1 MHPAEPIVVMEKIT
15 KRFPSVLANDNVS
28 FDLIPGEIHALVG
41 ENGAGK
47 STLMNIL
54 FGIHTPDSGKIS
66 YKGKQVSIDNPNTAI
81 KMGIGMVHQ
90 HFKLIPPLTVT
101 ENIVLGSEPKTGL
114 LFNKAKAYEEVSA
127 LAKKYGLNI
136 DPNAKVEDI
145 SVGMQQRV
153 EILKTLY
160 RGAQVIILDEP
171 TAVLTPQE
179 TREMFVI
186 MKSLVAQN
194 KSIIFIT
201 HKLNEVMETAN
212 RATVMQRGKAVGT
225 VNIKDTSTTQLAEM
239 MVGRQVLLDIKRG
252 NAKPGQ
258 EVLKVVSVSAFDDRK
273 LKAVNEV
280 SFSVRKGEIL
290 GIAGVE
296 GNGQNELVEVLTGL
310 RKPSSGHVYLNAT
323 EITGKSARKI
333 KDKKVGYIPEDRH
346 KRGLELDFS
355 IKENLILGFH
365 RNRPFAKG
373 IVIDYEKVGKYAD
386 ELIEKYDIRTPSGE
400 VKAKSLSGGNQQKAV
415 LAREL
420 ETDPILIVASQPT
433 RGLDIG
439 AIEFVH
445 NQIIKQRDEGKAV
458 LLISAELS
466 EVMGLS
472 DRIAVMYRGQIVA
485 IVSAEQ
491 ATEEQLGLLMAG
503 VRDASRR
510 QNG

>member
-1 MHPAEPIVVMEKIT
+1 MYPVEPVLTMENIT
-15 KRFPSVLANDNVS
+15 KRFPSVLANDKVS
-28 FDLIPGEIHALVG
+28 FDLFPGEIHALVG

-54 FGIHTPDSGKIS
+54 FGILTPDSGMIR
-66 YKGKQVSIDNPNTAI
+66 YKGGQVTIDNPNSAI

-90 HFKLIPPLTVT
+90 HFKLVPPLTVT
-101 ENIVLGSEPKTGL
+101 ENIVLGSEPKAGL
-114 LFNKAKAYEEVSA
+114 KFDKTKAYNEVSA
-127 LAKKYGLNI
+127 LAKQYGLNI
-136 DPNAKVEDI
+136 DPKAKVQDI

-186 MKSLVAQN
+186 MKSLVSQN

-212 RATVMQRGKAVGT
+212 RATVMRRGKTVGT
-225 VNIKDTSTTQLAEM
+225 VKISETSTAQLAEM

-252 NAKPGQ
+252 DAKPG
-258 EVLKVVSVSAFDDRK
+258 ENVLKAVSVSAYDDRK
-273 LKAVNEV
+273 LKAVDNV
-280 SFSVRKGEIL
+280 SFNVRKGEIL

-310 RKPSSGHVYLNAT
+310 RKPSSGHVYLNGK
-323 EITGKSARKI
+323 EITGKTARKI
-333 KDKKVGYIPEDRH
+333 KDEKVGYIPEDRH

-355 IKENLILGFH
+355 ISENLILGIH
-365 RNRPFAKG
+365 NKRPFAKG
-373 IVIDYEKVGKYAD
+373 IMIDYEKVSEYAD
-386 ELIEKYDIRTPSGE
+386 KLIEKFDIRTPSGE

-420 ETDPILIVASQPT
+420 EIDPNLIVASQPT

-445 NQIIKQRDEGKAV
+445 NQIIRQRDKGKAV

-466 EVMGLS
+466 EIMSLS
-472 DRIAVMYRGQIVA
+472 DRIAVMYEGK
-485 IVSAEQ
+485 IVSIIDAKG
-491 ATEEQLGLLMAG
+491 ATEEKLGLLMAG
-503 VRDASRR
+503 VQNASEEAE
-510 QNG
+510 